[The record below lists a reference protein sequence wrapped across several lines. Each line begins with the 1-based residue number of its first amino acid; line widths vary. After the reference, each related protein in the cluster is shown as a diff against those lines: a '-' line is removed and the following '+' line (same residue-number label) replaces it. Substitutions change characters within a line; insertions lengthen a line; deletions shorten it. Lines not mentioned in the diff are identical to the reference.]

1 MQAKRRTLLAVA
13 LLAASPLA
21 AWAQAYPNKPVTIV
35 VPFAPGGATD
45 IVARLL
51 SEKLAP
57 RFGQAVPV
65 VNKPGGTGAVAN
77 TYVRSQP
84 ADGYTLYLVTS
95 PFSTAPATQPSVHN
109 YDPARDFT
117 PIAQISTILPVF
129 IASPKA
135 PGRNLTELIAYA
147 KANPG
152 KVTAATT
159 GIGSS
164 DHLAAAKLARMAG
177 IELNYV
183 PYKGAGPAL
192 QDVMAGTVDLKM
204 DAFASSKPLIEA
216 GQVRALGMATLK
228 RSAIVP
234 DIPTISE
241 VVRGYELPSYVGLL
255 GPAGLPIEVLN
266 RLQADLA
273 VVMKLPDVAEKLK
286 FLGLEPTL
294 TSPVDFG
301 VYLTAHVKSQKELIK
316 DLAIK
321 IE

>member
-1 MQAKRRTLLAVA
+1 MQATRRL
-13 LLAASPLA
+13 LLAAALAAAGPFA
-21 AWAQAYPNKPVTIV
+21 AWAQGYPNRPVNIV

-51 SEKLAP
+51 SEKLAA

-65 VNKPGGTGAVAN
+65 LNKPGGTGAVAN
-77 TYVRSQP
+77 TFVRSQP

-109 YDPARDFT
+109 YDPAKDFT

-129 IASPKA
+129 IAGPRA
-135 PGRNLTELIAYA
+135 PGRNLAELIAYA

-152 KVTAATT
+152 KVTVATT

-216 GQVRALGMATLK
+216 GQVRALGMGTLR
-228 RSAIVP
+228 RSSIVP
-234 DIPTISE
+234 DIPTVAE
-241 VVRGYELPSYVGLL
+241 TVRGYELPSYVGLL
-255 GPAGLPIEVLN
+255 GPAGLPAEVLN

-273 VVMKLPDVAEKLK
+273 VVIRMPEVAEKLK

-294 TSPVDFG
+294 TSPQDFG
-301 VYLTAHVKSQKELIK
+301 GYLTAHVRSQKELIR
-316 DLAIK
+316 DLGIK